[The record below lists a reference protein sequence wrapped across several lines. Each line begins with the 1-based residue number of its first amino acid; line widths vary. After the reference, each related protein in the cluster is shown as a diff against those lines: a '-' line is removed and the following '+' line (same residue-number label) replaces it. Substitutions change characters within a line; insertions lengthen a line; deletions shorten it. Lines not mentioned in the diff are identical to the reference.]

1 MNQLYESLE
10 NKINTKQA
18 KIGIIGLGQVGL
30 PTALTFCNAGF
41 TTTGHDIN
49 LNLLDLLEQGRSP
62 FEEHGLDNLIKN
74 CIEST
79 KFHTEKRLEETVKN
93 SDIIIICVATP
104 ITNDVRPNLSALEK
118 ICNNISELNLEGKLV
133 LIESSIPPYT
143 FEELVMPAI
152 TKKHSLGNNLWL
164 AYVPER
170 LSPGEAIIGIQ
181 STPRVIGIVDDESG
195 NLAKSLYQ
203 NIVSAD
209 ILIAPVRVAEIS
221 KLVENTFRD
230 VNVALANEIG
240 LICEKYGVDFTEVR
254 KVCNSHPRVNLLNP
268 GPGVGGPCLPKD
280 PYLLLNPQGRE
291 TIHSEIIIESRKI
304 NDKMSQHVVDLVIKT
319 LNQNNKQ
326 IQNSTITI
334 LGVAYK
340 ANVSDTRYSPA
351 EKIIPSLLEQGS
363 KIFVFDP
370 FSEESFGGQTVSD
383 VWKAISESDL
393 VLVITE
399 HDEFKKYS
407 LEKIK
412 DSMKQPAIIVDTR
425 RIFDSSEAE
434 DLGIKYVAIGYSKN

>member
-49 LNLLDLLEQGRSP
+49 SNLLDLLEQGRSP
-62 FEEHGLDNLIKN
+62 FEEHGLDNLLKN
-74 CIEST
+74 CIESK
-79 KFHTEKRLEETVKN
+79 KFYTETRLEETVKN

-104 ITNDVRPNLSALEK
+104 ITDDVRPNLSALEK
-118 ICNNISELNLEGKLV
+118 ICNFISELNLEGKLV

-143 FEELVMPAI
+143 FEELVMPVI
-152 TKKHSLGNNLWL
+152 TKKHSLGNNLWT

-170 LSPGEAIIGIQ
+170 LSPGEAITSIQ
-181 STPRVIGIVDDESG
+181 ITPRVIGIVDDESG
-195 NLAKSLYQ
+195 NLTKALYQ
-203 NIVSAD
+203 NIVSAN
-209 ILIAPVRVAEIS
+209 ILIVPVKVAEIS

-230 VNVALANEIG
+230 VNVAFANEIG

-280 PYLLLNPQGRE
+280 PYLLLNPQGRD

-304 NDKMSQHVVDLVIKT
+304 NDKMPQHVVDLVIKT

-340 ANVSDTRYSPA
+340 ANISDTRYSPA
-351 EKIIPSLLEQGS
+351 EKIIPSLFEKVS
-363 KIFVFDP
+363 KVFFFDP
-370 FSEESFGGQTVSD
+370 YSEDRYGGQIFAD

-393 VLVITE
+393 VLVLTD
-399 HDEFKKYS
+399 HDEFKKFQS
-407 LEKIK
+407 EKIK
-412 DSMKQPAIIVDTR
+412 DTMRLPAIIVDTR
-425 RIFDSSEAE
+425 RIFESSKAE
-434 DLGIKYVAIGYSKN
+434 DLGIKYVAIGYPKN